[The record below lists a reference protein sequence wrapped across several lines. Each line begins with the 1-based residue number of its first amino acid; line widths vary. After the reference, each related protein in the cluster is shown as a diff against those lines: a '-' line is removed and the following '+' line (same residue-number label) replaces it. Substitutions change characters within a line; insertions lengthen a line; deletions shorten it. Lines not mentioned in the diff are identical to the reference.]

1 MIPLRSDENEVNE
14 KSTIV
19 ILNTN
24 LESLHVNDR
33 ACKHSDAQQVFY
45 ALLPDLLLQNN
56 PYSLQPVYFSHKKL
70 F

>member
-33 ACKHSDAQQVFY
+33 ASKHSDAQQVFY
-45 ALLPDLLLQNN
+45 ALLLDLLLQHN